1 MPDQP
6 DLFAEPKPA
15 RKKPGT
21 HAPDK
26 LTPPQI
32 RKLEDWAEQKV
43 PWLRREA
50 LDSFEGLASYV
61 EEILEFWQ
69 AKGTLWVN
77 WRLVIQ
83 NRIRF
88 KERERLEKM
97 ARAGSQSARQA
108 LRDPIAW
115 AKAYDA
121 RAKASMEAARATGPD
136 EPIRPKGGAAV
147 VQLGARRGGPGR

>member
-32 RKLEDWAEQKV
+32 RKVEDWAERTV

-50 LDSFEGLASYV
+50 LESFESLESYV
-61 EEILEFWQ
+61 EEITEWWQ
-69 AKGTLWVN
+69 GEGRPKADWVKT
-77 WRLVIQ
+77 IQ
-83 NRIRF
+83 NRIR
-88 KERERLEKM
+88 KVERRRLTDLAKN
-97 ARAGSQSARQA
+97 GSQSARQA

-121 RAKASMEAARATGPD
+121 RAKASTEAARATGPD

-147 VQLGARRGGPGR
+147 VQLGARRGGPGH